1 MQKLRAAALLLL
13 LHPASSLESRLTRAV
28 NLDALV
34 EEAVGGGGERA
45 AEEHCSVPVTRDAE
59 CADAVASLSDIKSF
73 VSRELARMTPPVEA
87 SALVSVVPTP
97 RDAWT
102 LSAGQ
107 GALLDL
113 GLFFRKGC
121 RGGLMEVRRPF
132 DGERADEC
140 MWRADLDTLDP
151 GARRVV
157 REMQCVD
164 QRNPLAAACAD
175 IEDVGEQ
182 CKAKEQGFQRE
193 CKSTVR
199 RKRDES
205 KEEFAKRVEECVQEE
220 MAKCESQLHI
230 IKGGK
235 LPMAYRWLESV
246 VNAMR
251 GGARDAVAYAPNC
264 YSKLLLLGPSAGP
277 MLPERRAVPNGL
289 PRRGPSRLY
298 ARDAQG
304 ACRLLTAAE
313 LGTPGY
319 DAYSRVMAQPES
331 HSLEWGEIVPAPPLI
346 DAFGYQQGRGGRP
359 GAAGVGVGGG
369 GGTDAG
375 AGGRP
380 AAPGTTQ
387 ALPPGGDDHG
397 GANFPGVEKLP
408 LYLPRKRC
416 EICVTVLM
424 RKIAQVPFL
433 CHGLEYY
440 FETCN
445 DVVASIL
452 HWYPNV
458 VYWSYTGGCTKK
470 GAVGETFVRPCP
482 PHAICSWLASPNYN
496 QPFCPWDGQYAAPGL
511 EDNLQADNGMD
522 TPSDGLPPGGG
533 NMGAPVVPA
542 YGLVGGP
549 TNPS

>member
-1 MQKLRAAALLLL
+1 MEKLRAAALLLL

-199 RKRDES
+199 RGREES
-205 KEEFAKRVEECVQEE
+205 REEHAKNIEKCVQEE
-220 MAKCESQLHI
+220 MTKCESQLHI

-331 HSLEWGEIVPAPPLI
+331 HYLEWGEIVPDPPLI

-359 GAAGVGVGGG
+359 GAQVLAWVAA
-369 GGTDAG
+369 GTDGG
-375 AGGRP
+375 AGG
-380 AAPGTTQ
+380 
-387 ALPPGGDDHG
+387 HG
-397 GANFPGVEKLP
+397 GAGHHASAAAGRRRPRCQLPGWRSCRCTCRGSGARSVTVRCARSRRCP
-408 LYLPRKRC
+408 SLPR
-416 EICVTVLM
+416 VGVL
-424 RKIAQVPFL
+424 
-433 CHGLEYY
+433 

-452 HWYPNV
+452 HWYLNV
-458 VYWSYTGGCTKK
+458 VYWSYTGGHQM
-470 GAVGETFVRPCP
+470 GAVGETFVARACRTPS
-482 PHAICSWLASPNYN
+482 ARLAPPNYN

-511 EDNLQADNGMD
+511 EDNLQADN
-522 TPSDGLPPGGG
+522 DGHAVRRLPPGG